1 MASHPQ
7 LVSLQLLLTFYRPIL
22 SAFHISIPLSLYIPT
37 ANYHLPPHLLL
48 PLVTSS
54 TFKHTKMGGYSK
66 IKIMGAGSSSRSRNS
81 RSIDFS
87 DLQSFSQTQ
96 KSTPKNPTSSKIQE
110 ETNLNLQ
117 HMKKN
122 NPTHD
127 SSEEDCQNKGNG
139 GERFGTHVMHKRSSS
154 VSSFSSSASASA
166 TGLGLGLGFQSA
178 LKGAFSS
185 MRRSSSVSERYCRIH
200 DQSATTAL
208 TSSIDGNEEDDEDHQ
223 ATRSTKKKHKGGGK
237 ILKVCKRFFRM

>member
-1 MASHPQ
+1 
-7 LVSLQLLLTFYRPIL
+7 
-22 SAFHISIPLSLYIPT
+22 
-37 ANYHLPPHLLL
+37 
-48 PLVTSS
+48 
-54 TFKHTKMGGYSK
+54 MGGYSN
-66 IKIMGAGSSSRSRNS
+66 IKIMGASSSSRSRNS

-110 ETNLNLQ
+110 ETILNLQ

-122 NPTHD
+122 NTTHD
-127 SSEEDCQNKGNG
+127 SSEEDCQGND
-139 GERFGTHVMHKRSSS
+139 GERFGTHVMHKRNSS

-166 TGLGLGLGFQSA
+166 TGLGLGLGLQSA